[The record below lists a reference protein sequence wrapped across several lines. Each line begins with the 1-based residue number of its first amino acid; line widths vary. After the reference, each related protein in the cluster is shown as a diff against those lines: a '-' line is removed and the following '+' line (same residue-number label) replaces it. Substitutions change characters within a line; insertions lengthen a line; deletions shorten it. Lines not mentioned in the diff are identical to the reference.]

1 MAKFCIF
8 CGNTPQNKNAEHVIP
23 QWLINMTGKRS
34 RIMNLETVTDRK
46 ISFASFTFPACEQCN
61 SEFSAMEAAVKP
73 VIEKILAGQPVNP
86 IELNTLL
93 DWFDKVR
100 VGLWLGVLQ
109 LKGEVEDIKPHMHIK
124 TRVGRKD
131 RMLIVERIDD
141 DQKGIGIAGANTSAF
156 LEAPSAFQL
165 RINNYI
171 FTNVSECGMVARRLG
186 FPFTDRYVMN
196 DLKGLVTV
204 NNMQAGKGRIVTPV
218 ISNFVSPA
226 NSFTVYQ
233 PMFPAES
240 CGFPK
245 LYVSD
250 FVQKHS
256 LDADNGVGGIFVQR
270 GSGAAN
276 YLGEDKTVALTPKI
290 SAENEY
296 MRAVKLF
303 QLHNYVLTTTY
314 TTRFASDFER
324 RVMDGMN
331 AERIKQ
337 NNKRI
342 AMYRQMKDIVTF
354 GAGQGNVKKK

>member
-8 CGNTPQNKNAEHVIP
+8 CGNPPQNKNAEHVIP

-34 RIMNLETVTDRK
+34 RIMNLEAVTDRQ
-46 ISFASFTFPACEQCN
+46 ISFANFTFPACEKCN

-73 VIEKILAGQPVNP
+73 VIEKILAGQAVNP

-109 LKGEVEDIKPHMHIK
+109 LKGEVEDKKPHMHIK

-141 DQKGIGIAGANTSAF
+141 EQKGIAITGANTSAF

-171 FTNVSECGMVARRLG
+171 FTNVSECGMLARRLG

-226 NSFTVYQ
+226 NSFTIYQ

-245 LYVSD
+245 PYASD

-256 LDADNGVGGIFVQR
+256 LDAANGVGGIFVQR
-270 GSGAAN
+270 GSGAAT
-276 YLGEDKTVALTPKI
+276 YLAEGQSVALTPKF
-290 SAENEY
+290 STENDY
-296 MRAVKLF
+296 QAAIKLF
-303 QLHNYVLTTTY
+303 QLHNHVLTTTY
-314 TTRFASDFER
+314 TTKFAKPYDKMVMEKLNEM
-324 RVMDGMN
+324 RVKAN
-331 AERIKQ
+331 EKLIRICKNVIAQINGKQ
-337 NNKRI
+337 K
-342 AMYRQMKDIVTF
+342 
-354 GAGQGNVKKK
+354 